1 MDLRADTTTMMAKS
15 DDCGKETE
23 MLLKL
28 RNCLQTELL
37 EATPTSRKE
46 AMCWVYDSMSAR
58 TEKYDIRSK
67 FTHRLLDELVPS
79 DEVFS
84 KALLLYFCECGST
97 NSVVDLISPTEWRKF
112 FVSEDE
118 ASSSGILKS
127 FFGNFRYDGDH
138 LKGAKALQQYALRRR
153 EKVWNHLRWKKKS
166 QSPIVC
172 ATKPGTFCELDVEK
186 TLQGPF
192 GEEECGFWSSKDFV
206 TCLRESAKETI
217 MINSGYFVNLLFVR
231 MLRFASNELRGALY
245 SFLMQQRHVYNCQRL
260 LPVIRKETDVL
271 KLANV
276 LFESNYED
284 VDDLCLA
291 TALSFR
297 ARLFANAL
305 SENIVLRLLSHDIMK
320 INAPTKLA
328 RLCQYF
334 VVRMK
339 LTRGVLDVE
348 EVMERSDIKF
358 DRVMIEGKLKKKQKR
373 KKKAEC
379 ASAENNKPSW
389 RIDGEPMVIS
399 VKSDLVDRIL
409 ERYIA

>member
-23 MLLKL
+23 MLRKL
-28 RNCLQTELL
+28 RNCLQTNLL

-84 KALLLYFCECGST
+84 RALLLYFCECGSA
-97 NSVVDLISPTEWRKF
+97 NSIVDLMTPTEWRKF

-217 MINSGYFVNLLFVR
+217 MINCAYFVNLLFMR
-231 MLRFASNELRGALY
+231 LRFSSNELRGALY

-305 SENIVLRLLSHDIMK
+305 SENQTLHVCPH
-320 INAPTKLA
+320 
-328 RLCQYF
+328 C
-334 VVRMK
+334 
-339 LTRGVLDVE
+339 
-348 EVMERSDIKF
+348 
-358 DRVMIEGKLKKKQKR
+358 
-373 KKKAEC
+373 C
-379 ASAENNKPSW
+379 
-389 RIDGEPMVIS
+389 
-399 VKSDLVDRIL
+399 
-409 ERYIA
+409 

>member
-1 MDLRADTTTMMAKS
+1 MDLRADTTTMTAKS
-15 DDCGKETE
+15 DDYGKETE
-23 MLLKL
+23 MLRKL

-84 KALLLYFCECGST
+84 RALLLYFCECGSA
-97 NSVVDLISPTEWRKF
+97 NSIVDLMTPTEWRKF

-217 MINSGYFVNLLFVR
+217 MINCAYFVNLLFMR
-231 MLRFASNELRGALY
+231 LRFSSNELRGALY
-245 SFLMQQRHVYNCQRL
+245 SFLMQQRHVYNCQRI

-305 SENIVLRLLSHDIMK
+305 SENIVLRLLSHDITK

-358 DRVMIEGKLKKKQKR
+358 DRVMIEGKLKKKRKR

-389 RIDGEPMVIS
+389 RIDGEPMMIS

>member
-1 MDLRADTTTMMAKS
+1 
-15 DDCGKETE
+15 
-23 MLLKL
+23 
-28 RNCLQTELL
+28 
-37 EATPTSRKE
+37 
-46 AMCWVYDSMSAR
+46 
-58 TEKYDIRSK
+58 
-67 FTHRLLDELVPS
+67 
-79 DEVFS
+79 
-84 KALLLYFCECGST
+84 
-97 NSVVDLISPTEWRKF
+97 
-112 FVSEDE
+112 
-118 ASSSGILKS
+118 
-127 FFGNFRYDGDH
+127 
-138 LKGAKALQQYALRRR
+138 
-153 EKVWNHLRWKKKS
+153 
-166 QSPIVC
+166 
-172 ATKPGTFCELDVEK
+172 LDVEK

-192 GEEECGFWSSKDFV
+192 GEEDCGFWSSKDFV

-231 MLRFASNELRGALY
+231 LLRFASNELRGALY

-260 LPVIRKETDVL
+260 VPVIRKETDVL

-297 ARLFANAL
+297 ARLFANSL
-305 SENIVLRLLSHDIMK
+305 SEDIVLRLLSLDITK

-358 DRVMIEGKLKKKQKR
+358 DRVMIEGKLKKKRKR

>member
-28 RNCLQTELL
+28 RNCLQTNLL

-58 TEKYDIRSK
+58 TEKHDIRSK
-67 FTHRLLDELVPS
+67 FTHRLLDELVPI

-192 GEEECGFWSSKDFV
+192 GEEDCGFWSSKDFV

-260 LPVIRKETDVL
+260 VPVIRKETDVL

-297 ARLFANAL
+297 ARLFANSL
-305 SENIVLRLLSHDIMK
+305 SEDIVLRLLSHDITK
-320 INAPTKLA
+320 INAPTKLS

-348 EVMERSDIKF
+348 EVMKRSEIKF
-358 DRVMIEGKLKKKQKR
+358 DRVVIEDELKKKRKR